1 MPIEKSREM
10 NTEQLILIEKIRAN
24 KNEMEY
30 LKAKLEMVEEEYHNN
45 LLKLYDSVDIL
56 GKEKEIAKTEIVSMQ
71 EYKAKKLFR
80 GKLIDKEDKE

>member
-1 MPIEKSREM
+1 M

-56 GKEKEIAKTEIVSMQ
+56 GKEKEIISM
-71 EYKAKKLFR
+71 EDYKKKKLFK
-80 GKLIDKEDKE
+80 GKLIDKD

>member
-1 MPIEKSREM
+1 M

-56 GKEKEIAKTEIVSMQ
+56 GKEKEIISME
-71 EYKAKKLFR
+71 EYKKKKLFK
-80 GKLIDKEDKE
+80 GKLIDKD

>member
-1 MPIEKSREM
+1 MPIEKGREM

-56 GKEKEIAKTEIVSMQ
+56 GKEKEIISM
-71 EYKAKKLFR
+71 EDYKKKKLFK
-80 GKLIDKEDKE
+80 GKLIDKD

>member
-1 MPIEKSREM
+1 M
-10 NTEQLILIEKIRAN
+10 NAEQLILIEKIRAN

-56 GKEKEIAKTEIVSMQ
+56 GKEKEIAKAEIVSM
-71 EYKAKKLFR
+71 EDYKKKKLFK
-80 GKLIDKEDKE
+80 GKLIDKD

>member
-1 MPIEKSREM
+1 M

-24 KNEMEY
+24 KNEIEY

-56 GKEKEIAKTEIVSMQ
+56 GKEKEIISME
-71 EYKAKKLFR
+71 EYKKKKLFK
-80 GKLIDKEDKE
+80 GKLIDKD

>member
-1 MPIEKSREM
+1 MPIEKGRKM

-56 GKEKEIAKTEIVSMQ
+56 GKEKEIAKAEIVSM
-71 EYKAKKLFR
+71 EDYKKKKLFK
-80 GKLIDKEDKE
+80 GKLIDKD

>member
-1 MPIEKSREM
+1 MPIEKGREM

-24 KNEMEY
+24 KNEIEY

-56 GKEKEIAKTEIVSMQ
+56 GKEKEIAKAETISM
-71 EYKAKKLFR
+71 EDYRKKKLFK
-80 GKLIDKEDKE
+80 GKLIDKD

>member
-1 MPIEKSREM
+1 M

-56 GKEKEIAKTEIVSMQ
+56 GKEKEIISM
-71 EYKAKKLFR
+71 EDYKKKKLFR

>member
-1 MPIEKSREM
+1 M

-24 KNEMEY
+24 KNEIEY

-56 GKEKEIAKTEIVSMQ
+56 GKEKEIISM
-71 EYKAKKLFR
+71 EDYKKKKLFR